1 MTSRSESAPP
11 PHNSPVALR
20 AGTRRL
26 GLRFALTYAAIA
38 ALLFGIYAFPFEL
51 WGAREDWLAGY
62 LAAYAR
68 LSGGVLRLF
77 EPGIVVQGAF
87 IHGRFPLQ
95 IVRNC
100 DAIEVNILFASAV
113 LAFPAGWRQ
122 RLVALAAGLAVLVA
136 LNVLRICALYFLG
149 VSSPQAFK
157 LAHEEVFPLLLV
169 AATALIF
176 LVCARR
182 LQGTERSDALVQAG

>member
-1 MTSRSESAPP
+1 MTSSPDSPP
-11 PHNSPVALR
+11 PERSTAAPLL

-38 ALLFGIYAFPFEL
+38 GLLFGIYAFPFEL

-68 LSGGVLRLF
+68 LSGGVLHLF
-77 EPGIVVQGAF
+77 EPGIVVEGAF

-113 LAFPAGWRQ
+113 LAFPAGWRR
-122 RLVALAAGLAVLVA
+122 RLVALGAGLAVLVA
-136 LNVLRICALYFLG
+136 LNVLRICALYYLG
-149 VSSPQAFK
+149 VLSPEAFK

-182 LQGTERSDALVQAG
+182 LQGEERGDALAQA